1 MKKILSAILSYLGMF
16 MLGAYAAS
24 QFKFNTPIE
33 DYRWVIT
40 SFFFGFFAILTFNT
54 EEK

>member
-1 MKKILSAILSYLGMF
+1 MKKILYTIGSYLSMF
-16 MLGAYAAS
+16 MIGAYTTS

-40 SFFFGFFAILTFNT
+40 SFFFAFFAVLTFNT
-54 EEK
+54 KEE

>member
-1 MKKILSAILSYLGMF
+1 MKKTLSAVLSYLSMF
-16 MLGAYAAS
+16 MIGAYAAS

-40 SFFFGFFAILTFNT
+40 SFFFGFFAVLTFNT
-54 EEK
+54 NEK